1 LDTVGISE
9 PVRRQALHPFR
20 DLPPPP
26 GFSKVRRRGFTAAL
40 HPMPIA
46 QVVDPG
52 ELEPGGVGAAVTEA
66 RDVVRGHGRSL
77 AAWMVGPE
85 QRWLGPELER
95 HGLVHSDTP
104 GFEAVE
110 NGMAL
115 VRRPDG
121 DPPGGVVVAPVT
133 SFDDY
138 AASQRVTNEAFEM
151 PQEMR
156 DEMESTM
163 AERYAEYT
171 TPGNPMRQFYAKV
184 DGRVVGSA
192 AAGLGPAGVNLF
204 GGAVLGDA
212 RGRGVYRAL
221 VLARWDLAV
230 ANGTPAL
237 TVQAGRMSKPI
248 LERLGFELVDTIDVY
263 VDEF

>member
-1 LDTVGISE
+1 VGIAE
-9 PVRRQALHPFR
+9 PVRLQALRPFR
-20 DLPPPP
+20 VLPSPP
-26 GFSKVRRRGFTAAL
+26 GFSKVERGTFTAAL

-52 ELEPGGVGAAVTEA
+52 VLEPADVGAAVAEA
-66 RDVVRGHGRSL
+66 RDVIRGHGRSL
-77 AAWMVGPE
+77 LAWMLGPE
-85 QRWLGPELER
+85 HRWLGPELER

-110 NGMAL
+110 NAMAL
-115 VRRPDG
+115 ARRPAG
-121 DPPGGVVVAPVT
+121 DVPDGVVVAPVI

-138 AASQRVTNEAFEM
+138 VASQGVENEAFEV

-156 DEMESTM
+156 DDLEATVQ
-163 AERYAEYT
+163 ERYSEYV
-171 TPGNPMRQFYAKV
+171 TPGNPLRQFSAKLE
-184 DGRVVGSA
+184 GRVVGAA

-204 GGAVLGDA
+204 GGAVLPEA

-221 VLARWDLAV
+221 VAARWELAV
-230 ANGTPAL
+230 ANRTPAL

-248 LERLGFELVDTIDVY
+248 LERLGFELVDTIDIY